1 MEEKKGFSDKDL
13 REIESSSIS
22 ILRPAEPGLP
32 STWDVEAAPA
42 AIAPSSMYSL
52 TPEGQGAGFSSRDL
66 AEVRKRSLSTETEI
80 TPSFEEVAR
89 EVGIGGFQGAKSTVV
104 GGGALLGGRAGA
116 TIGGAVA
123 GPPGAVVGGTL
134 GFFTGLTLGALTDQ
148 ALDNLFPLP
157 RREDLV
163 PYREGSKVTA
173 SVISNAPW
181 VFGIPKSDANRVAK
195 FLSGLGE
202 TARTYP
208 RAFMTSEAIGG
219 VGAGSGAALAEAY
232 APGDAT
238 TRFFAEAVGGL
249 STGPT
254 RFITSQVGAA
264 KSFLGSFMQ
273 SFSPDAREAKAA
285 NILYSGL
292 VEAGED
298 PKKIVA
304 FLNSKEAQDAIRL
317 ANPTVAQL
325 TGVPLFSR
333 LEATLAKK
341 SSDYREAIKEQGND
355 AFTVYQH
362 LAHALRNIGD
372 PNALKAAADLES
384 VNFLRAVDKR
394 MEIAGKNAAEKIDK
408 IKVDSPV
415 TRRQVGEITKTEVLS
430 ALDEARELE
439 RDLWKKAV
447 AEGYRRTRAGEI
459 VPKAVTPSGMMKEF
473 LYVLDG
479 MTPER
484 YSKEYMDT
492 LGPIMQRLGYK
503 DEFYNRFVQGKRTEQ
518 FLQSERVPDEFLKN
532 VRGKSTNIED
542 LAQIRSD
549 LLSYARRAAKNN
561 DIDEAR
567 IYGRLAEAVLDDI
580 SKEGHFA
587 YDTARKFSRD
597 LNEYFTRGYAGEL
610 RAVGPRGSEKL
621 PAEVLVSKVYG
632 SNADLTFL
640 RINQIEDSAKFARS
654 QYEKI
659 KADTSI
665 PSARKAELLSQLEPY
680 ALLSDE
686 RVNSIVEAQ
695 RNAVLSIVNN
705 LTDSFRGEKRI
716 SPDKLAKYV
725 NDNRQLLD
733 KLGLT
738 ADLKDVESAENLV
751 RQVADVN
758 SKITSKLIKQTAFS
772 NVLASKEKP
781 SEAIVTAINSNSPFS
796 SFNKLVN
803 LAKRGGQDSI
813 DGLKSS
819 VYDYAFTKAGGLNNS
834 FSVQAFEDALF
845 KSVNPDQPNA
855 TLVNILRSQ
864 GVLSRSEVD
873 NLKKLIEPMKRVEA
887 ALVRG
892 QPIDELVAGADAVT
906 ELALRIIGSRIGTA
920 AAPGGPGS
928 LIAAAAGSKAVRTL
942 FDKMPTMSITKIIED
957 ATKDP
962 QLMAMLLQK
971 GRTVD
976 QRIQLGRQLHG
987 YLWASGYHYLN
998 YEPPK
1003 AEEVEVPATP
1013 TTGPSAA
1020 QMLRQATPRQAPPA
1034 PPTQGVPGFKLPMQ
1048 QGPGPGMGPRSEAAP
1063 TQSRQ
1068 MLASLFPFDTISG
1081 LGARPS
1087 A

>member
-1 MEEKKGFSDKDL
+1 MAENKGFSEKDL
-13 REIESSSIS
+13 SEITSSSVS
-22 ILRPAEPGLP
+22 VLSPADPGLP
-32 STWDVEAAPA
+32 STWDVE
-42 AIAPSSMYSL
+42 IPSDQRTPSIYSL
-52 TPEGQGAGFSSRDL
+52 TQEPSSNGFSSRDL
-66 AEVRKRSLSTETEI
+66 AEIRKSSVLGETEI
-80 TPSFEEVAR
+80 TPTFGDVAR
-89 EVGIGGFQGAKSTVV
+89 EVGVGGFQGAKSTVV
-104 GGGALLGGRAGA
+104 GGGALLGARGGA
-116 TIGGAVA
+116 TLGGIIA

-134 GFFTGLTLGALTDQ
+134 GFFSGLTLGALTDQ
-148 ALDNLFPLP
+148 ALNNLFPLP

-173 SVISNAPW
+173 SVIANAPW
-181 VFGIPKSDANRVAK
+181 VFGIPKSDANRVAR

-202 TARTYP
+202 QARQYP
-208 RAFMTSEAIGG
+208 RSFVTRESLGG
-219 VGAGSGAALAEAY
+219 VGAGTGAALAEAY

-238 TRFFAEAVGGL
+238 TRFFSELAGGL

-254 RFITSQVGAA
+254 AFLIGQAGAA
-264 KSFLGSFMQ
+264 KSFLSQFMQ

-317 ANPTVAQL
+317 ANPTTAQL
-325 TGVPLFSR
+325 TGTPLFSR

-341 SSDYREAIKEQGND
+341 SGDYAKAIKEQGTE

-362 LAHALRNIGD
+362 LANALRNIGD

-384 VNFLRAVDKR
+384 TNFLRAVDKR

-408 IKVDSPV
+408 IKVDSSV
-415 TRRQVGEITKTEVLS
+415 TRRQVGEITKNEVLS

-447 AEGYRRTRAGEI
+447 AEGFRRTRSGEI
-459 VPKAVTPSGMMKEF
+459 VPKAVTPSNTMREF

-484 YSKEYMDT
+484 YSKEYMGT
-492 LGPIMQRLGYK
+492 LGSIMTRLGYK
-503 DEFYNRFVQGKRTEQ
+503 DDFYNRFVQGKRTEQ
-518 FLQSERVPDEFLKN
+518 FLQTERVPEEYLKN

-561 DIDEAR
+561 DTDEAR
-567 IYGRLAEAVLDDI
+567 IYGRLAEAILDDI

-610 RAVGPRGSEKL
+610 RALGPRGTEKL

-632 SNADLTFL
+632 PNADLTFL
-640 RINQIEDSAKFARS
+640 RINQIEDSARFARS
-654 QYEKI
+654 QYDKI
-659 KADTSI
+659 KADTSL
-665 PSARKAELLSQLEPY
+665 PAARKAELLSQLEPY

-686 RVNSIVEAQ
+686 RVSSIVEAQ

-705 LTDSFRGEKRI
+705 LTDTVGNERTI
-716 SPDKLAKYV
+716 SPTKLAKYV
-725 NDNRQLLD
+725 SDNKQLLD

-738 ADLKDVESAENLV
+738 QDLKDVESAQNLL
-751 RQVADVN
+751 RQVTDVN
-758 SKITSKLIKQTAFS
+758 SKITNKLIKQTAFS
-772 NVLASKEKP
+772 QVLSFDEKP
-781 SEAIVTAINSNSPFS
+781 SLAITAAINSNSPFS

-803 LAKRGGQDSI
+803 LAKRGGPNAV

-819 VYDYAFTKAGGLNNS
+819 VYDYAFTKAGGLNNA
-834 FSVQAFEDALF
+834 FSPQAFEDALF
-845 KSVNPDQPNA
+845 KSINPDQPNA

-864 GVLSRSEVD
+864 GVFSRAEVD
-873 NLKKLIEPMKRVEA
+873 NLKRLIEPMKRIEA
-887 ALVRG
+887 AMAKN
-892 QPIDELVAGADAVT
+892 QPLDELVAGADAIT
-906 ELALRIIGSRIGTA
+906 ELALRIIGARVGTA
-920 AAPGGPGS
+920 LAPSGPGT
-928 LIAAAAGSKAVRTL
+928 LIAASAGSKTIRQL
-942 FDKMPTMSITKIIED
+942 FDKMPSMSITKIIED

-962 QLMAMLLQK
+962 QLMALLLQK

-976 QRIQLGRQLHG
+976 QRVKLGRQLHG

-998 YEPPK
+998 YEPPT
-1003 AEEVEVPATP
+1003 AEEIEVPATP

-1020 QMLRQATPRQAPPA
+1020 QMLRQTTPRTAPVA
-1034 PPTQGVPGFKLPMQ
+1034 PPTNGVPGFQLPMQ
-1048 QGPGPGMGPRSEAAP
+1048 QGPGPGMGPRSEAGP

-1081 LGARPS
+1081 LGARPP